1 VSYGVFLWHQPL
13 MAPVIEHGGDAIIP
27 GMPFVSLLV
36 SMLAVSIAVA
46 ATSYYLV
53 ERPILRFK
61 DRRRRPPPATASEVP
76 ARAPAP
82 ASAG

>member
-1 VSYGVFLWHQPL
+1 MSYGVFLWHQPL

-36 SMLAVSIAVA
+36 SMLAVSMAVA
-46 ATSYYLV
+46 AASYYLV

-61 DRRRRPPPATASEVP
+61 DRRRPPPATATEAPPRV
-76 ARAPAP
+76 PAP